1 MPQDFVFIQLL
12 FLLQHEFIKSSVH
25 CREIADLLIADQI
38 YAIERSIQRLQ
49 PAQIAMIAHEIA
61 QKPSRYLAAL
71 GAAASGYTRHC
82 RIKALARKFPVFF
95 NKFFYALP
103 FLP

>member
-1 MPQDFVFIQLL
+1 MRNAMQSRTTRRS
-12 FLLQHEFIKSSVH
+12 FLVRSAATAAGAYLSINLPGLTNDARAASS
-25 CREIADLLIADQI
+25 
-38 YAIERSIQRLQ
+38 
-49 PAQIAMIAHEIA
+49 
-61 QKPSRYLAAL
+61 
-71 GAAASGYTRHC
+71 AAASGYTRHC